1 METVLL
7 VGKLVVA
14 TGILV
19 GVSRA
24 LCDRLEEM
32 GLLERREPR
41 AR

>member
-1 METVLL
+1 METALL

-24 LCDRLEEM
+24 LFDRLEEL
-32 GLLERREPR
+32 GLLERQEPHTR
-41 AR
+41 